1 MDLNS
6 IVLSEIGETDKYDL
20 IYMWNLKNIKK
31 KIKFIDIPNRS
42 VVARGKELGVGEMDQ
57 GGQKVQ
63 ASSY

>member
-1 MDLNS
+1 MGLNS

-31 KIKFIDIPNRS
+31 EIKFIDIPNRS
-42 VVARGKELGVGEMDQ
+42 VVASGKELGVGEMDR

>member
-42 VVARGKELGVGEMDQ
+42 VVARGKELGAGEMDQ

>member
-1 MDLNS
+1 MGLNS

-20 IYMWNLKNIKK
+20 SYMWNLKNIKK
-31 KIKFIDIPNRS
+31 EIKFIDIPNRS
-42 VVARGKELGVGEMDQ
+42 VVARGKELGVGEMDR

>member
-20 IYMWNLKNIKK
+20 IYKILKHKK
-31 KIKFIDIPNRS
+31 ENKVHRYTKQISGCQRQG
-42 VVARGKELGVGEMDQ
+42 VGVGEMDQ